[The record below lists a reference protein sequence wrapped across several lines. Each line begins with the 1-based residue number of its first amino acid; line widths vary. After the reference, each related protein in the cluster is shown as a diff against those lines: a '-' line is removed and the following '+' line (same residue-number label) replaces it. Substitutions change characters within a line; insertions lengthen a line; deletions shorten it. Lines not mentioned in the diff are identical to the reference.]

1 MTLADLMPM
10 KKRFLPF
17 LPILG
22 LPLLITLVWLG
33 GRWLPPAPIQVG
45 LITWMASGAVVG
57 SSEMNAG
64 DLFLE
69 EHPHTRIQLVPVDD
83 EWNPERT
90 PHVIAEAM
98 ARGVRFFVSTHPS
111 HCAVASLPLF
121 ADGRALVINAAST
134 SPALTGRDDFLLRIV
149 PDAIQEQRALSREVA
164 GWPGRRLL
172 VVQDSGNLAY
182 TDPAF
187 AAFSAALATS
197 DRWQVIQRKLTIAA
211 FRPEDER
218 AFMAE
223 HYDALYVLAGSYQSA
238 IGNLAQLFHALHPEA
253 PILLT
258 PWARSPAILDTLGA
272 AIGHVVLSSQ
282 HPSRHADPA
291 LDDYFRR
298 FRARFGYE
306 AHAMTIETRQA
317 LELLNR
323 AFQQGHDTP
332 ETVKRALLAVPTH
345 PTSLGPIAFDRT
357 GDVTGDFRFLRD
369 LDRELQ

>member
-1 MTLADLMPM
+1 MQKPP
-10 KKRFLPF
+10 LPF
-17 LPILG
+17 ILILA
-22 LPLLITLVWLG
+22 LPLLAATASLLWWLL
-33 GRWLPPAPIQVG
+33 RPVPPIQVG

-69 EHPHTRIQLVPVDD
+69 EYPDTRIRLVPVDD

-90 PHVIAEAM
+90 PRIIADAM

-121 ADGRALVINAAST
+121 ADGRALVINTAST
-134 SPALTGRDDFLLRIV
+134 SPALTGRDDFLLRIT
-149 PDAIQEQRALSREVA
+149 PDAEQEQRAIAREVA

-172 VVQDSGNLAY
+172 VLQDSGILAY

-187 AAFSAALATS
+187 AAFSAALATLGH
-197 DRWQVIQRKLTIAA
+197 WQVVQRKLMISA

-218 AFMAE
+218 ALMAE
-223 HYDALYVLAGSYQSA
+223 PYDALYILAGNYQTA

-258 PWARSPAILDTLGA
+258 PWARSPAILDTLGE

-282 HPSRHADPA
+282 HPSRHTDPA
-291 LDDYFRR
+291 IDDYFRR

-306 AHAMTIETRQA
+306 PHAMTIEVRQA
-317 LELLNR
+317 LELLDR

-332 ETVKRALLAVPTH
+332 EAVKRDLLAVPTH
-345 PTSLGPIAFDRT
+345 QTSLGPIAFDRS
-357 GDVTGDFRFLRD
+357 GDVTGDFHFLRD